1 MFLLE
6 YNVFLFYLSVAYLS
20 GANLPGYLSGVN
32 LSGVNL
38 TGVNLSGKNL
48 SGANLSG
55 AKLSGTDLLGTA
67 LSGTAL
73 SGADL
78 KGANLTGADLKGAYL
93 RGANLRG
100 ANLSR
105 VRALRT
111 NFDGAT
117 LTGACIQDW
126 NINSETNLENVICD
140 YVYLRQ
146 DQQERRPHDLNRNF
160 EPGEFTKL
168 FQKALETVDLVFLD
182 GIDWKA
188 FLLSLKEL
196 QNEYGQENVDVQGIE
211 KRPGGTFVVR
221 IDVPPEVNKAEIESK
236 AKQSYETQLK
246 IIEAE
251 HRAELR
257 SLEAHYQDKII
268 KLHEKQGSDMME
280 IAKLLASRPYYI
292 SKKQRGLLG
301 VLYI

>member
-1 MFLLE
+1 MKID
-6 YNVFLFYLSVAYLS
+6 LSDAD
-20 GANLPGYLSGVN
+20 
-32 LSGVNL
+32 
-38 TGVNLSGKNL
+38 
-48 SGANLSG
+48 LSG
-55 AKLSGTDLLGTA
+55 AKLIGV
-67 LSGTAL
+67 
-73 SGADL
+73 
-78 KGANLTGADLKGAYL
+78 
-93 RGANLRG
+93 NLRE

-211 KRPGGTFVVR
+211 KRPGGSFVVR
-221 IDVPPEVNKAEIESK
+221 IEVPPEVNKAEIESK

-280 IAKLLASRPYYI
+280 IAKLRSSNVDPADGALDEL
-292 SKKQRGLLG
+292 QRIIGLIR
-301 VLYI
+301 VC

>member
-1 MFLLE
+1 M
-6 YNVFLFYLSVAYLS
+6 
-20 GANLPGYLSGVN
+20 
-32 LSGVNL
+32 
-38 TGVNLSGKNL
+38 
-48 SGANLSG
+48 
-55 AKLSGTDLLGTA
+55 
-67 LSGTAL
+67 
-73 SGADL
+73 
-78 KGANLTGADLKGAYL
+78 
-93 RGANLRG
+93 
-100 ANLSR
+100 
-105 VRALRT
+105 
-111 NFDGAT
+111 
-117 LTGACIQDW
+117 TGACIQDW

-236 AKQSYETQLK
+236 AKHSYETQLK
-246 IIEAE
+246 IIEVE

-257 SLEAHYQDKII
+257 SLEAHY
-268 KLHEKQGSDMME
+268 
-280 IAKLLASRPYYI
+280 
-292 SKKQRGLLG
+292 
-301 VLYI
+301 

>member
-1 MFLLE
+1 MANQEQLRTLKKE
-6 YNVFLFYLSVAYLS
+6 GVEVWNLWREDNPDVKIDLSDADLS
-20 GANLPGYLSGVN
+20 GANLSGSNLRRAN
-32 LSGVNL
+32 LSGANL
-38 TGVNLSGKNL
+38 KGAGLVQADFRNAYLDSCRLEDTKLSRADFRGAYFYFTGTYFSGTNL

-55 AKLSGTDLLGTA
+55 ANLSGANLSGTDL
-67 LSGTAL
+67 SGT
-73 SGADL
+73 D
-78 KGANLTGADLKGAYL
+78 LTGADLKGAY
-93 RGANLRG
+93 LRG

-221 IDVPPEVNKAEIESK
+221 IDVPPEVNKAEIEPRFRTSK
-236 AKQSYETQLK
+236 S
-246 IIEAE
+246 
-251 HRAELR
+251 
-257 SLEAHYQDKII
+257 SI
-268 KLHEKQGSDMME
+268 K
-280 IAKLLASRPYYI
+280 YY
-292 SKKQRGLLG
+292 KPG
-301 VLYI
+301 VNN